1 MRGIGVILFILAL
14 VGGSLRTLAQDQ
26 DPFYGNPEHSSI
38 KSVQVFPNPAVEFV
52 HIKFERVNV
61 QHIKLTVHN
70 IIGNEVPVET
80 EVVDEHELKVRV
92 KDLNT
97 GYYLLAVKDNDSNFR
112 GTYKF
117 LKR

>member
-1 MRGIGVILFILAL
+1 MRALRVIIFML
-14 VGGSLRTLAQDQ
+14 VVLGSLKGFAQEQ
-26 DPFYGNPEHSSI
+26 DPFAENPGRASV
-38 KSVQVFPNPAVEFV
+38 KAVQVYPNPATEFV
-52 HIKFERVNV
+52 HIKFEHVDV
-61 QHIKLTVHN
+61 QHVRLSVHSL
-70 IIGNEVPVET
+70 IGNEVPVET

-97 GYYLLAVKDNDSNFR
+97 GYYLLAVKDNNSTFR

>member
-1 MRGIGVILFILAL
+1 MRKIRVVIFVL
-14 VGGSLRTLAQDQ
+14 VVMGGYLKGFAQEQ
-26 DPFYGNPEHSSI
+26 DPFAENPGRGSV
-38 KSVQVFPNPAVEFV
+38 KAVQVYPNPATEFV
-52 HIKFERVNV
+52 HIKFEYLDV
-61 QHIKLTVHN
+61 QHVRLTVHSL
-70 IIGNEVPVET
+70 IGNEVPVET

-97 GYYLLAVKDNDSNFR
+97 GYYLLAVKDNNSNFR